1 MLNLKN
7 RNSKKYLILQSRPK
21 SFRDCFITMGIGE
34 DIKQARFRSEWQKAT
49 VNMLYTHS
57 WVNERIK
64 NFLEQYDLST
74 QQYNVL
80 RILNGSFPQ
89 PLSTQE
95 IRNRMLDKASD
106 ASRIVDRLIVKGLVT
121 KKVCKDDKRLVDV
134 LISDEGLKLLLVVN
148 EKVDAL
154 DENILQ
160 NLSEKEAATL
170 NELLD
175 KIRK

>member
-1 MLNLKN
+1 
-7 RNSKKYLILQSRPK
+7 
-21 SFRDCFITMGIGE
+21 
-34 DIKQARFRSEWQKAT
+34 
-49 VNMLYTHS
+49 MLYTHS

-64 NFLEQYDLST
+64 TFLEQYDLST

-80 RILNGSFPQ
+80 RILNGSFPN

-106 ASRIVDRLIVKGLVT
+106 ASRIVDRLILKGLVT
-121 KKVCKDDKRLVDV
+121 KKTCKADKRLVDV
-134 LISDEGLKLLLVVN
+134 VISEEGRKLLAVVN

-154 DENILQ
+154 DEHILQ
-160 NLSEKEAATL
+160 NLTEKEAVTL

>member
-1 MLNLKN
+1 
-7 RNSKKYLILQSRPK
+7 
-21 SFRDCFITMGIGE
+21 
-34 DIKQARFRSEWQKAT
+34 
-49 VNMLYTHS
+49 MLYTHS
-57 WVNERIK
+57 WVSERIK
-64 NFLEQYDLST
+64 TFLEQYDLST

-80 RILNGSFPQ
+80 RILNGSYPQ

-121 KKVCKDDKRLVDV
+121 KKICKVDKRLVDV
-134 LISDEGLKLLLVVN
+134 LISEEGIKLLSVVN

-154 DENILQ
+154 DEDILK
-160 NLSEKEAATL
+160 NLTEKEAATL

>member
-1 MLNLKN
+1 
-7 RNSKKYLILQSRPK
+7 
-21 SFRDCFITMGIGE
+21 
-34 DIKQARFRSEWQKAT
+34 
-49 VNMLYTHS
+49 MLYTHS
-57 WVNERIK
+57 WVSERIK
-64 NFLEQYDLST
+64 TFLEQYDLST

-106 ASRIVDRLIVKGLVT
+106 ASRIVDRLIVKGFVT

-134 LISDEGLKLLLVVN
+134 LISEEGRKLLLVVN

-154 DENILQ
+154 DEHILQ
-160 NLSEKEAATL
+160 NLTEKEAATL

>member
-1 MLNLKN
+1 
-7 RNSKKYLILQSRPK
+7 
-21 SFRDCFITMGIGE
+21 MGIGE
-34 DIKQARFRSEWQKAT
+34 DIKQARFRNEWQKAT
-49 VNMLYTHS
+49 INMLYTHS

-64 NFLEQYDLST
+64 TFLEQYDLST

-80 RILNGSFPQ
+80 CILNGSFPN

-106 ASRIVDRLIVKGLVT
+106 ASRIVDRLILKGLVT
-121 KKVCKDDKRLVDV
+121 KKTCKADKRLVDV
-134 LISDEGLKLLLVVN
+134 VISEEGRKLLAVVN

-154 DENILQ
+154 DEHILQ
-160 NLSEKEAATL
+160 NLTEKEAVTL